1 MGSLDSEWADAD
13 FGEDLPLPLSEFG
26 WVSDRGQRRHP
37 PINSFQEALK
47 MAVLPTNDRIAVWAQ
62 WMQENKATITG
73 AMTKA
78 DLQAAVNALD
88 DFLNTN
94 ATAIN
99 NAIPAAARG
108 ALSTA
113 QKAALL
119 NYVVARRWGVG
130 V

>member
-1 MGSLDSEWADAD
+1 
-13 FGEDLPLPLSEFG
+13 
-26 WVSDRGQRRHP
+26 
-37 PINSFQEALK
+37 
-47 MAVLPTNDRIAVWAQ
+47 MAVLPNPDRVAVWAQ
-62 WMQENKATITG
+62 WMQQNKEAVIG

-99 NAIPAAARG
+99 NAIPATARA

-119 NYVVARRWGVG
+119 NYVIFRRWGAG

>member
-1 MGSLDSEWADAD
+1 
-13 FGEDLPLPLSEFG
+13 
-26 WVSDRGQRRHP
+26 
-37 PINSFQEALK
+37 
-47 MAVLPTNDRIAVWAQ
+47 MAVLSNPDRSLVQ
-62 WMQENKATITG
+62 TQFMRENKDPVTG

-78 DLQAAVNALD
+78 DLLAAVNALD

-94 ATAIN
+94 AAAIN
-99 NAIPAAARG
+99 SAIPLPART

-119 NYVVARRWGVG
+119 NYVVNRRWGAG

>member
-1 MGSLDSEWADAD
+1 
-13 FGEDLPLPLSEFG
+13 
-26 WVSDRGQRRHP
+26 
-37 PINSFQEALK
+37 

-99 NAIPAAARG
+99 NAIPVAARG
-108 ALSTA
+108 ALSTP

-119 NYVVARRWGVG
+119 NYVVARRWGAG

>member
-1 MGSLDSEWADAD
+1 
-13 FGEDLPLPLSEFG
+13 
-26 WVSDRGQRRHP
+26 
-37 PINSFQEALK
+37 
-47 MAVLPTNDRIAVWAQ
+47 MAVLSTPDRVAVWAQ
-62 WMQENKATITG
+62 WMQENKAAVTG

-94 ATAIN
+94 ATALN
-99 NAIPAAARG
+99 NALPAAART

-119 NYVVARRWGVG
+119 NYVVFRRWGAG